1 MTRVG
6 YPAAL
11 VAVFGAAVIGWGFGT
26 WLGSV
31 GSPETPG
38 GPVALASPT
47 PTPTPTATAT
57 PTPTATATQT
67 AAPTAS
73 PLASSAPVPS
83 RATATD
89 PPPPTTVLEI
99 EGTGDEIS
107 DAFEVAEGWQIVWQ
121 TDGTAFAFA
130 IRGDQDVGQVVKQT
144 GPSSGVTSIV
154 PVGSFY
160 LEITATGPWSIKVVQ
175 NS

>member
-11 VAVFGAAVIGWGFGT
+11 VAMFAAVIVGWGFGT
-26 WLGSV
+26 WFGSV
-31 GSPETPG
+31 GAPETPG

-47 PTPTPTATAT
+47 PIP
-57 PTPTATATQT
+57 TQT

-73 PLASSAPVPS
+73 PSPSITLVPS
-83 RATATD
+83 QVPATD

-99 EGTGDEIS
+99 EGTGDLIS
-107 DAFEVAEGWQIVWQ
+107 EAFEVSEGWQIVWQ
-121 TDGTAFAFA
+121 TDGESFEFAL
-130 IRGDQDVGQVVKQT
+130 RGDQDVGTVVDQT
-144 GPSSGVTSIV
+144 GSSSGVTSIV
-154 PVGSFY
+154 PSGRFY
-160 LEITATGPWSIKVVQ
+160 LEINAKGPWSIKVVQ

>member
-1 MTRVG
+1 MADPSTVTRVG

-11 VAVFGAAVIGWGFGT
+11 VAVFAAAVLGWGIGT
-26 WLGSV
+26 WLGSA
-31 GSPETPG
+31 GSPVTPA
-38 GPVALASPT
+38 GPVALASPSPTATPT
-47 PTPTPTATAT
+47 PTPTPTAT
-57 PTPTATATQT
+57 PMPT
-67 AAPTAS
+67 AAPSVAPPTAG
-73 PLASSAPVPS
+73 PP
-83 RATATD
+83 TD
-89 PPPPTTVLEI
+89 PPPPTTILEI
-99 EGTGDEIS
+99 EGTGDEVS
-107 DAFEVAEGWQIVWQ
+107 EPFEVVEGWQIVWQ

-130 IRGDQDVGQVVKQT
+130 IRGDQDVGQVVRQS